1 MYLSH
6 YFNSCGGER
15 LWFDDT
21 REFAAHLS
29 HVRESRQR
37 SIEKR
42 VEEVASREGISSR
55 WAISFLEAS
64 MSRLEAWITHPTVPV
79 GQISAYRR
87 GPTKR
92 ENERNHKEL
101 RRIINDLG
109 YSALLLKGSCT
120 NKAGEPSAEWSWCVI
135 GRTGQTPNPVDVS
148 EDELEQ
154 QMRELAGRYDQ
165 ESFVVTKPSRKQV
178 VLASAEGGRRSVDI
192 ETARLGVD
200 AFHWVHAGNR
210 SGDEH
215 VAGIR
220 ESDDKAFAL
229 ESLDHRIQELPC
241 EIFPISMPGKTRVFG
256 PARFWRDGLAE
267 DGRED
272 LVDTVDYFYSRS
284 APDLSNRWW
293 PNTRKAERL
302 LGHEMQDQIME
313 RTQDQHALVR
323 DGYLEEA
330 KAVSRELEDRNRDYR
345 MMARRWN
352 LRPR

>member
-15 LWFDDT
+15 WFDDT

-29 HVRESRQR
+29 HTRESRHR
-37 SIEKR
+37 SIEKK
-42 VEEVASREGISSR
+42 VDETASREGISSGS
-55 WAISFLEAS
+55 AISFLEAS
-64 MSRLEAWITHPTVPV
+64 MSRFEAWITHPTVPV

-109 YSALLLKGSCT
+109 YSALLLKCART
-120 NKAGEPSAEWSWCVI
+120 NKSGEPSAEWSWCVI
-135 GRTGQTPNPVDVS
+135 GRTGQAPNPVPVS

-178 VLASAEGGRRSVDI
+178 VLVSAEGGRRSIGV
-192 ETARLGVD
+192 ETTRLGVD
-200 AFHWVHAGNR
+200 AFHRVHAGNCPGNER
-210 SGDEH
+210 
-215 VAGIR
+215 VAGIK
-220 ESDDKAFAL
+220 EADDKAFVL
-229 ESLDHRIQELPC
+229 ESRDHRIQELPC
-241 EIFPISMPGKTRVFG
+241 EILPISMPGKTRVFG

-272 LVDTVDYFYSRS
+272 LADTVDYFYSRS
-284 APDLSNRWW
+284 TPDLSNRWW

-302 LGHEMQDQIME
+302 LGHEIQDQIME

-330 KAVSRELEDRNRDYR
+330 KAVSRELKDRHRDHR
-345 MMARRWN
+345 MMARRWR